1 MSTAAMSLA
10 KRHQSK
16 LINDPVHGHI
26 TLDPDTLQ
34 FVDTPQF
41 QRLRELKQLRRF
53 CVAMIKFNC
62 LSVFFVLY

>member
-41 QRLRELKQLRRF
+41 QRLRELKQLRRLG
-53 CVAMIKFNC
+53 VASVR
-62 LSVFFVLY
+62 LS